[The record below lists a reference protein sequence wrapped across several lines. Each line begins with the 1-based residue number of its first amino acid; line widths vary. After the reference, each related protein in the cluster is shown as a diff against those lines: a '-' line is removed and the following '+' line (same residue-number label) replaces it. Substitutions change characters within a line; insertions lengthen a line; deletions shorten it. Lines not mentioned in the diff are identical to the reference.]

1 MPKQEGGGG
10 GSGGGQQ
17 SDPEKLLGAV
27 FVPLAAV
34 AILYSLM
41 PDIRGEEITWQDFV
55 NDILGTGKCSKLY
68 VINNKVARVELSHG
82 ALDYNSDQGLKQQQE
97 DGIVLEDG
105 WGNAGTGFGGASSE
119 TQPGGHSSWLPA
131 SSVNTSTTG
140 AASNNTSHLFFQIG
154 SVDSFER
161 KLEAVQAAL
170 GIAPKDF
177 LPVQYVTE
185 TSWSE
190 VLYRF
195 LPTIIIVGLWF
206 AFMKGAGGSSPGG
219 MSNVFKI
226 GRSTAKRIT
235 KENVHVSFKDVAGV
249 DEAKR
254 EIMEFV
260 EFLKKP
266 KRFTDLGAKIP
277 KGAMLTG
284 PPGTGKTL
292 LAKATAGEAGVP
304 FFSIS
309 GMCSCCFTIPFGR
322 IIRSSTDGFS
332 CSFISLT
339 FPFPCV

>member
-1 MPKQEGGGG
+1 
-10 GSGGGQQ
+10 
-17 SDPEKLLGAV
+17 
-27 FVPLAAV
+27 
-34 AILYSLM
+34 M
-41 PDIRGEEITWQDFV
+41 PDIQGQEITWQDFV
-55 NDILGTGKCSKLY
+55 NEFLGTGKCSKLY
-68 VINNKVARVELSHG
+68 VINNKVARVELSHR
-82 ALDYNSDQGLKQQQE
+82 AMDYDSDQQTSSYLKRQQE
-97 DGIVLEDG
+97 DGSVLDDG
-105 WGNAGTGFGGASSE
+105 WGNAGTGLGGGGVERMDAMSDKRKGGGALSE
-119 TQPGGHSSWLPA
+119 TQSSGHPSWLPA
-131 SSVNTSTTG
+131 SGVQTSTTS
-140 AASNNTSHLFFQIG
+140 AASNHSSHFFFQIG

-161 KLEAVQAAL
+161 KLEAAQTAI

-185 TSWSE
+185 TSWTE
-190 VLYRF
+190 VIYRF
-195 LPTIIIVGLWF
+195 LPTIIIVGLWA
-206 AFMKGAGGSSPGG
+206 AFMRGAGGSSTGG

-292 LAKATAGEAGVP
+292 LAKATAGEAAVP

-309 GMCSCCFTIPFGR
+309 GMCSCWHLTNHYTIPFGHL
-322 IIRSSTDGFS
+322 RSSSDGF
-332 CSFISLT
+332 
-339 FPFPCV
+339 

>member
-1 MPKQEGGGG
+1 M
-10 GSGGGQQ
+10 
-17 SDPEKLLGAV
+17 
-27 FVPLAAV
+27 
-34 AILYSLM
+34 ILYSLM
-41 PDIRGEEITWQDFV
+41 PDIQGEEITWQDFV

-68 VINNKVARVELSHG
+68 VINNKIARVEMSHG
-82 ALDYNSDQGLKQQQE
+82 SMDYNLDQGLKQQ
-97 DGIVLEDG
+97 DGSMLDDG
-105 WGNAGTGFGGASSE
+105 WGNAGTGLGGAERTDTVVDKRKGGGPVSE
-119 TQPGGHSSWLPA
+119 TQSGDHPSWLPA
-131 SSVNTSTTG
+131 SGLSNSTTSTG
-140 AASNNTSHLFFQIG
+140 ANHSSHYFFQIG

-161 KLEAVQAAL
+161 KLEVAQTAL
-170 GIAPKDF
+170 GIAPNDF

-185 TSWSE
+185 TSWAE

-195 LPTIIIVGLWF
+195 LPTIIIVGLWV
-206 AFMKGAGGSSPGG
+206 AFMRGTAGSSTGG

-309 GMCSCCFTIPFGR
+309 GM
-322 IIRSSTDGFS
+322 
-332 CSFISLT
+332 
-339 FPFPCV
+339 

>member
-1 MPKQEGGGG
+1 MRFQKKGGAGPGGGG

-17 SDPEKLLGAV
+17 PDPGKLLGSL

-34 AILYSLM
+34 VILYSLM
-41 PDIRGEEITWQDFV
+41 PDVQGEEITWQDFV
-55 NDILGTGKCSKLY
+55 NNILGTGRCSKLY
-68 VINNKVARVELSHG
+68 VVNNKVARVEWSHG
-82 ALDYNSDQGLKQQQE
+82 ALDYNSDQGLSQQE
-97 DGIVLEDG
+97 DGTALEDA
-105 WGNAGTGFGGASSE
+105 WGNAGTGVGRSSSE
-119 TQPGGHSSWLPA
+119 TQPGGHSSWLPVPGA
-131 SSVNTSTTG
+131 STSTNN
-140 AASNNTSHLFFQIG
+140 AAPIHTSHLFFQIG

-161 KLEAVQAAL
+161 KLEAAQIAL

-195 LPTIIIVGLWF
+195 LPTLIIVGLWF
-206 AFMKGAGGSSPGG
+206 AFMKGAGGSSTGG

-235 KENVHVSFKDVAGV
+235 KENVNVSFKDVAGV

-260 EFLKKP
+260 DFLKKP

-309 GMCSCCFTIPFGR
+309 GMCSFCFKI
-322 IIRSSTDGFS
+322 
-332 CSFISLT
+332 
-339 FPFPCV
+339 

>member
-1 MPKQEGGGG
+1 
-10 GSGGGQQ
+10 
-17 SDPEKLLGAV
+17 
-27 FVPLAAV
+27 
-34 AILYSLM
+34 M
-41 PDIRGEEITWQDFV
+41 PDIQGEEITWQDFV

-68 VINNKVARVELSHG
+68 VINNKVARVELSHR
-82 ALDYNSDQGLKQQQE
+82 AMDYNSDQASSYQSLKRQQE
-97 DGIVLEDG
+97 DGSVSDDG
-105 WGNAGTGFGGASSE
+105 WDNAGTGLGGAASE
-119 TQPGGHSSWLPA
+119 TQSSGHPSWLPA
-131 SSVNTSTTG
+131 SGVQTSTTS
-140 AASNNTSHLFFQIG
+140 AAPNHSSHFFFQIG

-161 KLEAVQAAL
+161 KLEAAQIAL

-185 TSWSE
+185 TSWTE
-190 VLYRF
+190 VIYRF
-195 LPTIIIVGLWF
+195 LPTIIIVGLWV
-206 AFMKGAGGSSPGG
+206 AFMKGAGGSSTGG

-277 KGAMLTG
+277 KGALLTG

-292 LAKATAGEAGVP
+292 LAKATAGEAAVP

-309 GMCSCCFTIPFGR
+309 GMCSCCLPNHHTIWPPQK
-322 IIRSSTDGFS
+322 
-332 CSFISLT
+332 LN
-339 FPFPCV
+339 